1 MIKAEN
7 IELIVNSFFDPK
19 ILINQKN
26 YIFKDILFFL
36 KENKILIR
44 FNDLL
49 IKHNISL
56 NINIE
61 RDCKKE
67 LERIRHNRKMIN
79 AIAKSLKNYQ
89 KNLIFFKNF
98 QHIPDMGDDID
109 IMVLNNYLEI
119 KNKLIKDFS
128 LVEKKQTI
136 FNRLASKC
144 MLIDKHNGIEIEL
157 HNGRL
162 GRFGEFK
169 CSDDIINLCKTEE
182 EYGVYVPSQEFQ
194 LIINIIQRLYTRSY
208 IRISEILFL
217 KLNLSSN
224 FNWKLA
230 ERIAY
235 RFGIV
240 KGMDFYVK
248 IINSLFV
255 SDSNKNKFF
264 TLESAHKAVHI
275 KKSLLYLNKFQTA
288 SFFILKLINLKKKN

>member
-1 MIKAEN
+1 MISAEN
-7 IELIVNSFFDPK
+7 IELIVNSFFNPK

-49 IKHNISL
+49 IKNNISL

-67 LERIRHNRKMIN
+67 LERIRHNKKMIN

-144 MLIDKHNGIEIEL
+144 MLIDGHNGIEIEL

-169 CSDDIINLCKTEE
+169 CSDDIINLCKMEE
-182 EYGVYVPSQEFQ
+182 EHGVYVPSQEFQ

-255 SDSNKNKFF
+255 SDSNENKFF

-275 KKSLLYLNKFQTA
+275 KKSLLYLNKFQIA
-288 SFFILKLINLKKKN
+288 SFFILKLINLKKEN

>member
-49 IKHNISL
+49 IKHNIFL

-67 LERIRHNRKMIN
+67 LERIRHNKKMIN

-109 IMVLNNYLEI
+109 IMVLNN
-119 KNKLIKDFS
+119 
-128 LVEKKQTI
+128 
-136 FNRLASKC
+136 
-144 MLIDKHNGIEIEL
+144 
-157 HNGRL
+157 
-162 GRFGEFK
+162 
-169 CSDDIINLCKTEE
+169 
-182 EYGVYVPSQEFQ
+182 
-194 LIINIIQRLYTRSY
+194 
-208 IRISEILFL
+208 
-217 KLNLSSN
+217 
-224 FNWKLA
+224 
-230 ERIAY
+230 
-235 RFGIV
+235 
-240 KGMDFYVK
+240 
-248 IINSLFV
+248 
-255 SDSNKNKFF
+255 
-264 TLESAHKAVHI
+264 
-275 KKSLLYLNKFQTA
+275 
-288 SFFILKLINLKKKN
+288 

>member
-1 MIKAEN
+1 MITAEN
-7 IELIVNSFFDPK
+7 IELIVNSFFNPK

-56 NINIE
+56 NINID

-67 LERIRHNRKMIN
+67 LERIKDNKKMIN
-79 AIAKSLKNYQ
+79 SIAKSLKKYQ
-89 KNLIFFKNF
+89 KDLIFFKNF

-119 KNKLIKDFS
+119 KNKLIEDFS

-144 MLIDKHNGIEIEL
+144 MLIDSHNGIEIEL
-157 HNGRL
+157 HNARL

-169 CSDDIINLCKTEE
+169 FSNDIINLCKKEE
-182 EYGVYVPSQEFQ
+182 ECGIYVPSQEFQ

-217 KLNLSSN
+217 KLNLSSD
-224 FNWKLA
+224 FDWKLA
-230 ERIAY
+230 HRIAK
-235 RFGIV
+235 RFRISR
-240 KGMDFYVK
+240 GMDFYIR

-255 SDSNKNKFF
+255 SKNNDDNSFS
-264 TLESAHKAVHI
+264 LDSAHNAVFI
-275 KKSLLYLNKFQTA
+275 RKSLLYLNKYQIA
-288 SFFILKLINLKKKN
+288 PFFILKLINIK